1 MSEDGQTSK
10 KGVVSNTIAQEKI
23 AFILGL
29 GFNTFLV
36 ISLAIRPVGY

>member
-10 KGVVSNTIAQEKI
+10 KGVISTTIVQEKT

-36 ISLAIRPVGY
+36 VSLAIRPVGY